1 MTVTDEGL
9 WPRDR
14 QYERDVARDAEPSS
28 AQPSDALVDEELP
41 PSRVWIQ
48 IAEKLRAEGLMR

>member
-1 MTVTDEGL
+1 MTVVDDGP

-14 QYERDVARDAEPSS
+14 GLAGPAS
-28 AQPSDALVDEELP
+28 APSDVPSGAESHLIDEELP

-48 IAEKLRAEGLMR
+48 IAEQLRAEGLIR